1 MKTLVSI
8 VAGILAAYLTLVWAV
23 GHLGAVSSTAC
34 NQEFTLPA
42 IACGFVGLGITILL
56 IPLSGI
62 AGFLGARWA
71 LAKS

>member
-8 VAGILAAYLTLVWAV
+8 VVGILAAYLTLVWAI
-23 GHLGAVSSTAC
+23 GHLDAVSNTTC

-42 IACGFVGLGITILL
+42 IACGFIGLGITILL
-56 IPLSGI
+56 IPLAGI
-62 AGFLGARWA
+62 AGFLGSRWA